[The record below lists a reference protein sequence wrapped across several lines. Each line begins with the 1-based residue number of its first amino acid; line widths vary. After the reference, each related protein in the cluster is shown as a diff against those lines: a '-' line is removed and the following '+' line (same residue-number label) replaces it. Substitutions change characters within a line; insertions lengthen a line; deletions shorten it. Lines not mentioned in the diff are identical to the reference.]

1 MVKERLVS
9 APTNHTTRAAAF
21 SDLPPPFSPYLGLLG
36 ATIAVSFSAILIKD
50 SHAPA
55 LVIAGYRMVLTSL
68 ILIPFLRGPHL
79 AQIRALDRQS
89 VAKLALS
96 GLLLAL
102 HFAFWTASLAYTS
115 VASSVLFVSVHPA
128 LVAAIGVPLFGERP
142 TGRAVVGIILTLL
155 GSAVIAGGD
164 IHLGGQALRGDI
176 LATLG
181 AIVFAGY
188 LLIGRS
194 TRQHLDNLSYSF
206 PVYCLCALILVALAP
221 VFGQSLTA
229 VDGRDWLNFLGLAVV
244 CTLGGHLLFNWT
256 LRYVPAAA
264 ASVSFLGEPVGA
276 ALLAWL
282 LLGQMPPGTSVGGG
296 IIVLIG
302 IWLTIRS

>member
-1 MVKERLVS
+1 MS
-9 APTNHTTRAAAF
+9 APTNHTTRATSF
-21 SDLPPPFSPYLGLLG
+21 SDLPPPFNPYLGLLG

-55 LVIAGYRMVLTSL
+55 LVIAGYRMVITAL
-68 ILIPFLRGPHL
+68 ILIPFLRRSHL
-79 AQIRALDRQS
+79 ARIRALDRR
-89 VAKLALS
+89 ALATLGLS

-128 LVAAIGVPLFGERP
+128 LVAAVGVPLFGERP
-142 TGRAVVGIILTLL
+142 TRRAVVGILLTLI
-155 GSAVIAGGD
+155 GSMVIAGGD
-164 IHLGGQALRGDI
+164 IHLGGQELRGDI

-194 TRQHLDNLSYSF
+194 VRQHMDNLSYSF
-206 PVYCLCALILVALAP
+206 PVYGVCALILVALAP

-229 VDGRDWLNFLGLAVV
+229 VSDRDWLNFLALAVV

-276 ALLAWL
+276 AILAWL
-282 LLGQMPPGTSVGGG
+282 LLGQIPPGTSVGGG
-296 IIVLIG
+296 VIVLVG

>member
-1 MVKERLVS
+1 VS
-9 APTNHTTRAAAF
+9 APSNHTTRATAF
-21 SDLPPPFSPYLGLLG
+21 SDLRPPFSPYLGLLG
-36 ATIAVSFSAILIKD
+36 ATIAVSFSAIIIKD
-50 SHAPA
+50 SRAPA
-55 LVIAGYRMVLTSL
+55 LVIAGYRMVITSL
-68 ILIPFLRGPHL
+68 LLIPFLRKPQL
-79 AQIRALDRQS
+79 AQIRALDGRS
-89 VAKLALS
+89 RATLCLS

-142 TGRAVVGIILTLL
+142 TRRAVVGIVLTLL
-155 GSAVIAGGD
+155 GSMVIAGGD

-176 LATLG
+176 LAVLG

-194 TRQHLDNLSYSF
+194 TRQHMDNLSYSF

-221 VFGQSLTA
+221 LFGQSLTT
-229 VDGRDWLNFLGLAVV
+229 VNDRDWLNFLALAVV

-276 ALLAWL
+276 AILAWI
-282 LLGQMPPGTSVGGG
+282 LLGQIPPGTSVGGG
-296 IIVLIG
+296 VIVLIG